1 MYRADKINLLLPLLL
16 ELLLWTPKIS
26 RIPEINLF
34 NCYQDSGRENITLNE
49 LLESYY
55 LHTFWSLHRQ
65 PAGRAARPCHHQD
78 RHRGQVLRGGRP
90 DSRGGRH
97 KSLRET
103 NVYVVSFPR
112 KLRLHYDSFPF
123 FAT

>member
-34 NCYQDSGRENITLNE
+34 NCNQDSGRENISLNE

-55 LHTFWSLHRQ
+55 LHIYSNREYSTTTGRVKPGAIFKNHQNVFKIEKRKQFHR
-65 PAGRAARPCHHQD
+65 
-78 RHRGQVLRGGRP
+78 
-90 DSRGGRH
+90 
-97 KSLRET
+97 KNT
-103 NVYVVSFPR
+103 NYINTCI
-112 KLRLHYDSFPF
+112 
-123 FAT
+123 AM

>member
-34 NCYQDSGRENITLNE
+34 NCNQDSGRENISLNE

-65 PAGRAARPCHHQD
+65 PAGLAARPRH

-90 DSRGGRH
+90 DSQVGRRI
-97 KSLRET
+97 SLRET
-103 NVYVVSFPR
+103 NV
-112 KLRLHYDSFPF
+112 
-123 FAT
+123 

>member
-34 NCYQDSGRENITLNE
+34 NCNQDSGRENISLNE

-55 LHTFWSLHRQ
+55 LHTFWSHHRQ

-78 RHRGQVLRGGRP
+78 RRRGQVLLCGAAAGHGLGGGGQPP
-90 DSRGGRH
+90 DAGGEEEAEA
-97 KSLRET
+97 LEPGT
-103 NVYVVSFPR
+103 
-112 KLRLHYDSFPF
+112 L
-123 FAT
+123 